1 MHWKY
6 VFKISLVGKL
16 EEFLNVTVSIFKFPG
31 SGLQAVS
38 DGGTYLTAVYHM
50 ISFL

>member
-6 VFKISLVGKL
+6 VFKISPVGKL
-16 EEFLNVTVSIFKFPG
+16 EEFNVTVSIFNFPG